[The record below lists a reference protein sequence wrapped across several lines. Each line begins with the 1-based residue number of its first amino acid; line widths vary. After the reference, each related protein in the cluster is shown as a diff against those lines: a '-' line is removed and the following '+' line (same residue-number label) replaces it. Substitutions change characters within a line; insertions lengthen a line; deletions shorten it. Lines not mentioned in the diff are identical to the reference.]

1 VTASIDV
8 SAERTIAA
16 PAEAIAAVMFDPTLD
31 PSWMRALTGSELLD
45 AAIGL
50 GARTR
55 RTARFLGRAIAWE
68 TVVRR
73 FEPPTLLELDIAEGP
88 FTGTVTYSIEPNGD
102 ASTVRIRNVGTPGQ
116 FAWMPS
122 ALTRH
127 VMRSALAKDLAHLES
142 VVTS

>member
-1 VTASIDV
+1 MTASIDV
-8 SAERTIAA
+8 SADRTIAA
-16 PAEAIAAVMFDPTLD
+16 PPEAIAALMFDPAHD
-31 PSWMRALTGSELLD
+31 PTWMHALTGSELLD
-45 AAIGL
+45 AAIGP

-55 RTARFLGRAIAWE
+55 RTARFLGRNIAWE

-73 FEPPTLLELDIAEGP
+73 YEPPTLLELDIAGGP
-88 FTGTVTYSIEPNGD
+88 FAGTVTYSIEPKGE

-122 ALTRH
+122 ALTRR
-127 VMRSALAKDLAHLES
+127 VMRSALARDLAHLES